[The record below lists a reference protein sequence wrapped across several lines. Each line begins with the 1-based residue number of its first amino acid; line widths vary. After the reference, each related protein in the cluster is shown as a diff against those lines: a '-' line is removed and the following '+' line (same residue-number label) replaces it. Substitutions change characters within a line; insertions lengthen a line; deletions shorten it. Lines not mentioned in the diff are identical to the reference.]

1 MFNSV
6 RRIFS
11 GFPILFVIL
20 GDEGDSVQ
28 KKGIYLVGLRVYLC
42 LFLAAVKITC
52 SELESIHWRFYIPF
66 LNLREEGG
74 VEYWVTFFPS
84 HHFSMQNDAAASHMR
99 YRLGSEIH

>member
-20 GDEGDSVQ
+20 GDEGDGVQ
-28 KKGIYLVGLRVYLC
+28 KKGIYL
-42 LFLAAVKITC
+42 FLGAVKITC
-52 SELESIHWRFYIPF
+52 SELESIHWRFYVPF